1 MTPTPIARL
10 LDDHRLILR
19 ALGVLETAAARP
31 EGGATPPARWWG
43 DLIGWLRS
51 FADANHHGK
60 EERCL
65 FPALAKAGVPEAGG
79 PVAVMLEEH
88 DRGRALLRAM
98 ESGAAADRA
107 RAAREYVGL
116 LREHIDKEN
125 GVLFPLADAVLD
137 DPARARLDV
146 ELEAVEID
154 GGHGMPRA
162 RAEAELDRLAA
173 ALG

>member
-1 MTPTPIARL
+1 MPGPTARL

-31 EGGATPPARWWG
+31 DGDPTPPAAWWDG
-43 DLIGWLRS
+43 LIAWLRA

-60 EERCL
+60 EERGL
-65 FPALAKAGVPEAGG
+65 FPALAKAGVPSEAG
-79 PVAVMLEEH
+79 PVGVMLEEH

-98 ESGAAADRA
+98 ESGAGAGRA

-116 LREHIDKEN
+116 LRAHIDKEN
-125 GVLFPLADAVLD
+125 EVLFPLADAVLD
-137 DPARARLDV
+137 EATRDRLDR
-146 ELEAVEID
+146 ELEAAD
-154 GGHGMPRA
+154 GDRGHGMPLA
-162 RAEAELDRLAA
+162 RAETELDRLAA

>member
-1 MTPTPIARL
+1 MTTPPIARL

-19 ALGVLETAAARP
+19 ALGVTETAVARL
-31 EGGATPPARWWG
+31 EGGAPPASSWWS
-43 DLIGWLRS
+43 DLIAWLRA

-65 FPALAKAGVPEAGG
+65 FPALAKAGVPSEDG

-88 DRGRALLRAM
+88 DQGRALLRTM
-98 ESGAAADRA
+98 ESGEAAARA
-107 RAAREYVGL
+107 RAARAYATL

-125 GVLFPLADAVLD
+125 GVLFPLAEAVLD
-137 DPARARLDV
+137 DRARERLAG
-146 ELEAVEID
+146 ELEAVEGD
-154 GGHGMPRA
+154 WSHGMPLA
-162 RAEAELDRLAA
+162 HAEAELDRLAV

>member
-1 MTPTPIARL
+1 MTRSPIARL
-10 LDDHRLILR
+10 LDDHRVILR
-19 ALGVLETAAARP
+19 ALDLLEAAAARP
-31 EGGATPPARWWG
+31 PAGAPPRAWW
-43 DLIGWLRS
+43 DELIAWLRA

-65 FPALAKAGVPEAGG
+65 FPALAKAGVPSEAG

-88 DRGRALLRAM
+88 DRGRRLLQTM
-98 ESGAAADRA
+98 ESGEGAERA
-107 RAAREYVGL
+107 RAARDYVWL

-137 DPARARLDV
+137 EPTRGRLDD
-146 ELEAVEID
+146 ELEAVESD
-154 GGHGMPRA
+154 WGHGMPLA
-162 RAEAELDRLAA
+162 RAEAEVDRLAA